1 MVERGDIIIINFD
14 PVKGYEQAGKRP
26 ALVISN
32 EKFYKIFKLAVILP
46 ITNNTKDLLEEVLWK
61 SKFNFSIWNF
71 KFPYDFLMNI
81 MKLIFHNFISNLLN
95 KIIKCTKLVTY
106 NLKYKK
112 KFEISKKIC

>member
-1 MVERGDIIIINFD
+1 
-14 PVKGYEQAGKRP
+14 
-26 ALVISN
+26 
-32 EKFYKIFKLAVILP
+32 
-46 ITNNTKDLLEEVLWK
+46 
-61 SKFNFSIWNF
+61 
-71 KFPYDFLMNI
+71 MNI